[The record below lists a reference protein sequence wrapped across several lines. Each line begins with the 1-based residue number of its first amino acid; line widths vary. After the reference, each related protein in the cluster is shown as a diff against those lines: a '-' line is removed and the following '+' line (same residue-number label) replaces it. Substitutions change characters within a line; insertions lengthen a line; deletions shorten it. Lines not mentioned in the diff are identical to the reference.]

1 MLDGYRLLASRRY
14 RSILLVLALLGSL
27 LIHPAPLVANGA
39 SQPITQVR
47 VVHALP
53 GAPAVDV
60 FVDGARVVPGL
71 AFSVATPY
79 INLPAGTHEFT
90 VVPVGAVPPTAIL
103 TAGLDMAPGQPY
115 TVMIIGS
122 PPAPPVA
129 LVLTDARFAPIGGP
143 ARVRFVHAS
152 PNTPP
157 LDVAVVGGTGL
168 AASLGFGEAT
178 PYIDLP
184 AGTLSLEFR
193 VAGTETIAFVIPDT
207 VLAVGTIYTFAA
219 IGLAGA
225 TPPLGPLPLIDT

>member
-1 MLDGYRLLASRRY
+1 MSDGYRLLMSRRH
-14 RSILLVLALLGSL
+14 RSILLVLALIGSL
-27 LIHPAPLVANGA
+27 LIHPAPLEASGP

-53 GAPAVDV
+53 GTQAVDV
-60 FVDGARVVPGL
+60 FVDGARVLPGL
-71 AFSVATPY
+71 AFGVAAPY
-79 INLPAGTHEFT
+79 INLPAGVHEFT

-103 TAGLDMAPGQPY
+103 TTGLDMAPGQPY
-115 TVMIIGS
+115 TVMMIGA
-122 PPAPPVA
+122 PPAPPAA
-129 LVLTDARFAPIGGP
+129 LVLPDARFTPIGGP

-168 AASLGFGEAT
+168 AAGLGFGEAT
-178 PYIDLP
+178 PYVELP
-184 AGTLSLEFR
+184 AATLSLEFR
-193 VAGTETIAFVIPDT
+193 VAGTDTVAFVIPDT